1 MCALR
6 TWSILGSMVAL
17 CIAGS
22 THVARGSEWTRF
34 RGPNGQG
41 QSDATSIPVNW
52 SEDDY
57 RWKTP
62 LPGNGH
68 SSPVIW
74 GNRVFVT
81 SGDPDNGARMVIC
94 LDTSTG
100 KIEWQKAFAAS
111 THSMHTRNSFASS
124 TPAIDA
130 DRLYVTWATPDEYVV
145 LALDHQGEVVWREDL
160 GAFRSKHGFGASPI
174 VVDDLVILANDQK
187 DGGSLVALDAK
198 TGRQRWKTDRSA
210 GRAAF
215 ATPCVY
221 QHEDGHRQL
230 VFFSDADG
238 MTAVDPATGDILWQV
253 KDAFPD
259 RCVGSPAMVD
269 GLILGTCGSGGNGK
283 HLVAVRPPRDASDI
297 AKVVYKI
304 TRTIPYVPTP
314 IAYGK
319 LVFLWH
325 DRGVVSCIDAHTG
338 VAKWQERVAGSYFG
352 SPVRVGDRIYCISN
366 DGEVVVIAAAPQYKL
381 LARNA
386 LGEPSQATPAVA
398 DGRMYLRTAN
408 SLICIGGP

>member
-1 MCALR
+1 MCAFR
-6 TWSILGSMVAL
+6 TWSILMSIVAICMVD
-17 CIAGS
+17 S
-22 THVARGSEWTRF
+22 TQVAQGSEWTRF

-41 QSDATSIPVNW
+41 QSDATSIPIKW

-62 LPGNGH
+62 LPGSGH
-68 SSPVIW
+68 SSPVVW
-74 GNRVFVT
+74 GNRVVVT
-81 SGDPDNGARMVIC
+81 TADPENGDRMVLC
-94 LDTSTG
+94 LDSSTG
-100 KIEWQKAFAAS
+100 DIQWQKKFAAS
-111 THSMHTRNSFASS
+111 THSMHARNSFASS

-130 DRLYVTWATPDEYVV
+130 ERVYVTWATPDEYIV
-145 LALDHQGEVVWREDL
+145 LALDRQGEVVWRENL
-160 GAFRSKHGFGASPI
+160 GPFRSKHGFGASPI
-174 VVDDLVILANDQK
+174 VLDDLVILANDQK

-198 TGRQRWKTDRSA
+198 TGQQRWKTNRAA

-221 QHEDGHRQL
+221 QGEDGRRQL

-238 MTAVDPATGDILWQV
+238 MTAVDPVTGDVLWQV
-253 KDAFPD
+253 KEAFPD
-259 RCVGSPAMVD
+259 RCVGSPAVVD

-283 HLVAVRPPRDASDI
+283 HLVAVRPPRDASGE
-297 AKVVYKI
+297 AETVYTI
-304 TRTIPYVPTP
+304 TRMIPYVPTP
-314 IAYGK
+314 IVYGD

-325 DRGVVSCIDAHTG
+325 DRGVVSCIDARTG
-338 VAKWQERVAGSYFG
+338 AAKWQERVGGSFFG

-366 DGEVVVIAAAPQYKL
+366 DGEVVVIAAAPQYEM
-381 LARNA
+381 LARNP

-398 DGRMYLRTAN
+398 DGHMYLRTAK